1 MSEKSATL
9 ETTVKQ
15 LGLVAT
21 IARDETGAKAIR
33 ESESGT
39 IVTMVASTAA
49 VDRDQES
56 IDVEGWHWDE
66 SALPKLLACHNSYEL
81 DSVIGK
87 LTKVWRDA
95 GRLMI
100 EAELADKVEGHDLA
114 KLAAGLLKAG
124 MLDQGSVGFMPEE
137 WKDPDGKVYTRDNPG
152 PYWGSLPGRRYTRC
166 ELLEF
171 SLVPVPS
178 QRDSRVLQL
187 RALGLGPENPVDVQ
201 KLAKDLAQ
209 LRKQI
214 EEKPA
219 APEPMAFLDE
229 IVKSLRPLPAPPV
242 GSKVGAVLSR
252 VNKERLTT
260 AADRARELSELLAET
275 IASATPAEDEAA

>member
-1 MSEKSATL
+1 MSKNPTL
-9 ETTVKQ
+9 ETVKR

-21 IARDETGAKAIR
+21 ILRDESGQKAIR
-33 ESESGT
+33 ETDTGT

-49 VDRDQES
+49 VDRDGEV
-56 IDVEGWHWDE
+56 IEVEGWHWDE
-66 SALPKLLACHNSYEL
+66 TALPKLLAAHNSYEIQ
-81 DSVIGK
+81 STIGRC
-87 LTKVWRDA
+87 TKVWRDA

-100 EAELADKVEGHDLA
+100 EAELADKVEGADLA
-114 KLAAGLLKAG
+114 KLAAGLVRAG

-152 PYWGSLPGRRYTRC
+152 PYWGSLPGRRYTKC

-187 RALGLGPENPVDVQ
+187 RALGLAPENPVDVQ
-201 KLAKDLAQ
+201 KLAKDLAD
-209 LRKQI
+209 LRKQL
-214 EEKPA
+214 EARPA
-219 APEPMAFLDE
+219 DPDPMAFLDE
-229 IVKSLRPLPAPPV
+229 IVKSLRPLPAPPM

-260 AADRARELSELLAET
+260 ATDLAKQLADVLAET
-275 IASATPAEDEAA
+275 LASATPAEDEAA